1 MICVYGS
8 LDQVKDASLGRKRSI
23 GLFRRVPALCWTR
36 ADCVPLL
43 GDPEDIRCYRCD
55 RRQGRSPCLRDG
67 PAKLSIPTEPREGRR
82 HPEERDAFH
91 RRDNRVWLRKDHS
104 FRPHASAS
112 RSRRPHFFPK
122 LGRVFDWAL
131 QASRC
136 GHPRSVTFVTSR
148 DEHLFNPL
156 DEENHAWELTTQA
169 CQLARPVWPSTDAD

>member
-8 LDQVKDASLGRKRSI
+8 LDQVKDASLARERQIMPLSSSA
-23 GLFRRVPALCWTR
+23 RALLAR

-91 RRDNRVWLRKDHS
+91 RRYNRVWLRKDHS

-112 RSRRPHFFPK
+112 RSRRPHFFPRV
-122 LGRVFDWAL
+122 GRVLIWAL

-136 GHPRSVTFVTSR
+136 GHPRSVTLDTSR

-156 DEENHAWELTTQA
+156 DEESHAWELTTQA
-169 CQLARPVWPSTDAD
+169 CQLARPG